1 MDFMKKGFIIGIT
14 MCIILIMAFILGLY
28 LYQNN
33 TANIKQTETKKMA
46 EEENEIETNTI
57 QLITTSVNEIKISP
71 NAVIIFERYYKKC
84 GHNSIE
90 QIEVPQDLV
99 NLTQSD
105 IEMKY
110 KDYQIK
116 KFSSNEITLSKQEE
130 GICNE
135 HYILR
140 ENYGYVAIYNID
152 ENGKE
157 ILNEVTGVVTK
168 YLPETDIARL
178 RDGIKVNG
186 KQELNAT
193 IEDYE

>member
-1 MDFMKKGFIIGIT
+1 MKKGFIVGIT
-14 MCIILIMAFILGLY
+14 IGIILIMAFILGLY
-28 LYQNN
+28 LCQND

-46 EEENEIETNTI
+46 GEENEIETNTI
-57 QLITTSVNEIKISP
+57 ELITTSVNEVKISP

-84 GHNSIE
+84 NHNSVE
-90 QIEVPQDLV
+90 QTEIPQDLV
-99 NLTQSD
+99 NLTQRD

-110 KDYQIK
+110 KNYDIK
-116 KFSSNEITLSKQEE
+116 KFSSNEITLSKEEE

-135 HYILR
+135 HYVLR

-152 ENGKE
+152 EYGNE
-157 ILNEVTGVVTK
+157 TLNEVTGVVTK
-168 YLPETDIARL
+168 YLPETDVARL
-178 RDGIKVNG
+178 KNGIKVNG